1 MTIKEAILQLSD
13 LYDDRKSLLAGDGDD
28 IYRNDMAALDI
39 AIAAL
44 AKLID
49 DGTDVIGLTD

>member
-1 MTIKEAILQLSD
+1 MTNKEAILQLSD

-44 AKLID
+44 AKLIE
-49 DGTDVIGLTD
+49 TD